1 MNKIGIVTVHFLPY
15 LGGVERYTYNLAKG
29 LLKAGK
35 KVIIITS
42 LMENLSE
49 KEVWEEMIIY
59 RLPSFL
65 FMKGRMPVLKWNK
78 ECKSKIKEIE
88 QEQLDGIIINTHLYM
103 LSYWGAYFF
112 GGG

>member
-49 KEVWEEMIIY
+49 I
-59 RLPSFL
+59 
-65 FMKGRMPVLKWNK
+65 GRAHV
-78 ECKSKIKEIE
+78 
-88 QEQLDGIIINTHLYM
+88 
-103 LSYWGAYFF
+103 
-112 GGG
+112 